1 MGDSYRVPPARDP
14 IVQWPRTLPFHG
26 SNTGSNPVRVAT
38 LNPSIRGVFSCP
50 QTAGWIFRTVCPCL
64 PAVTA
69 TRNKDFPITI
79 KAGSSAVKIYTETKP
94 NGEYYRVCYYAGG
107 KRERLTFS
115 SLEEAKT
122 EARRN
127 AALLARG
134 DSAALEL
141 TGQDRLIYG
150 RAIDAVRPFN
160 PSSAVWC
167 EG

>member
-1 MGDSYRVPPARDP
+1 M
-14 IVQWPRTLPFHG
+14 
-26 SNTGSNPVRVAT
+26 
-38 LNPSIRGVFSCP
+38 
-50 QTAGWIFRTVCPCL
+50 
-64 PAVTA
+64 A

-79 KAGSSAVKIYTETKP
+79 KAGSSAVKIYKETKP
-94 NGEYYRVCYYAGG
+94 NGEYYRVCYYIGG

-122 EARRN
+122 EARLK

-141 TGQDRLIYG
+141 TGQDRLVYG

-160 PSSAVWC
+160 PSSAVQKVLLLILNNLRCFSAVFLHYILHRFRTAWQT
-167 EG
+167 